1 MNHEM
6 IINQP
11 IGNEINERVIF
22 EPQIAQK
29 TANLIID
36 SGAYSINFEK
46 PKSDWVRLPDGSIIP
61 CYCNCRF
68 INGNPSATEEI
79 GGYMSQMIK
88 EKLPETELVVGLATA
103 GISWASRIALEKKI
117 PMAYVRSKSKG
128 YGMGNLIECNP
139 PKKLKTVI
147 IDDAFFSGDSVG
159 RALDAVRNEIDAD
172 VIGVGVITNL
182 SNLKENT
189 FFKTQLSRFNIPLI
203 SLTDYS
209 FILKSLKYKGMVNE
223 IQLSQLEQYYDNP
236 DSHPWG

>member
-1 MNHEM
+1 MNHEIVNHLTNSEM
-6 IINQP
+6 
-11 IGNEINERVIF
+11 NERVIF
-22 EPQIAQK
+22 EPKIAQR
-29 TANLIID
+29 TANLIIN
-36 SGAYSINFEK
+36 SGAYSINFKK
-46 PKSDWVRLPDGSIIP
+46 PKDEWVKLPDGSIIP

-68 INGNPSATEEI
+68 INSNPSATDEI
-79 GGYMSQMIK
+79 GKYMSQMIR

-103 GISWASRIALEKKI
+103 GISWASRIALEQKI

-128 YGMGNLIECNP
+128 YGMGNLLECNP
-139 PKKLKTVI
+139 PRKLKTVI

-182 SNLKENT
+182 SNLRENT
-189 FFKTQLSRFNIPLI
+189 FFKSQLSRFSIPLI

-209 FILKSLKYKGMVNE
+209 FILKSLEYKGMIDEN
-223 IQLSQLEQYYDNP
+223 QLSQLKQYYDNP